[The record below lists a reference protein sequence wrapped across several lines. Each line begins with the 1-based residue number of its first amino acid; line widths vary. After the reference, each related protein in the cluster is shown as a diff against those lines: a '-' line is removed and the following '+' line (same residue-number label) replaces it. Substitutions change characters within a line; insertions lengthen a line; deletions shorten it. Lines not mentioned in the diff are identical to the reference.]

1 MQNLRIFEEAMFT
14 LVKFVTRTL
23 KLSLTFTV
31 LTHDNK
37 GIWKKKNKKKIV
49 RLLLSN
55 FSYFH
60 IVVSVVTVK

>member
-1 MQNLRIFEEAMFT
+1 MQNLRIFEEAMFM

-37 GIWKKKNKKKIV
+37 GIWKKKNKK
-49 RLLLSN
+49 RLLG
-55 FSYFH
+55 SYLATFLTS
-60 IVVSVVTVK
+60 IL

>member
-1 MQNLRIFEEAMFT
+1 MQNLRIFEEAIFM

-37 GIWKKKNKKKIV
+37 GIWKNIKKDC
-49 RLLLSN
+49 
-55 FSYFH
+55 
-60 IVVSVVTVK
+60 

>member
-1 MQNLRIFEEAMFT
+1 MQNLRIFEEAIFM

-37 GIWKKKNKKKIV
+37 GIWKKKIKKIV

>member
-1 MQNLRIFEEAMFT
+1 MQNLRIFEEAIFM

-37 GIWKKKNKKKIV
+37 GIWKKKIKKGC
-49 RLLLSN
+49 
-55 FSYFH
+55 
-60 IVVSVVTVK
+60 

>member
-37 GIWKKKNKKKIV
+37 GIWKKKIKKDC
-49 RLLLSN
+49 
-55 FSYFH
+55 
-60 IVVSVVTVK
+60 